1 MIDKKSLDQEKLERG
16 ILVVLVIMYV
26 LRIGVSDVFY
36 PVFTSRFFVDNLQD
50 YEFEESQYRWF
61 NFTSD
66 VLEAITAYT
75 TIYLFYI
82 YIKKQQRDQQK
93 ASLVPV
99 PP

>member
-1 MIDKKSLDQEKLERG
+1 LVF
-16 ILVVLVIMYV
+16 LVVMYV

-36 PVFTSRFFVDNLQD
+36 PIFTSRFLVDNLKD

-66 VLEAITAYT
+66 VLESVTAYT

-82 YIKKQQRDQQK
+82 YIKKQHRE
-93 ASLVPV
+93 
-99 PP
+99 